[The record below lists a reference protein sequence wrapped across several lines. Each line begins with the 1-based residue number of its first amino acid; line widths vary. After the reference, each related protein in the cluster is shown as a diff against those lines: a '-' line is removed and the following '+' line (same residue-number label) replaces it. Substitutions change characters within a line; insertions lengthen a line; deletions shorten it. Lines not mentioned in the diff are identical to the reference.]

1 MKILVMDDSQDKR
14 RQICDVLTNMCGLNQ
29 TEIDQ
34 VDDLNK
40 GRKLLFSHQYDLLV
54 LDLVLPTNIG
64 EDIIPDRGAHFI
76 EEFDRYARLNKP
88 LVIIGLTA
96 YEGQFESMKQLY
108 EDKLWALIQYRQEST
123 DWQVTLQRAVQKAF
137 DLRTAIM
144 KSLQGADRF
153 DVAVIC
159 ARTCEF
165 VQLEQAFD
173 HQWRDMETNT
183 TIGLTF
189 KWMEVLNHRA
199 EKIRLLACCCGQKGM
214 TSTSAAATYIYTQYG
229 VRDIYMIGY
238 CIGFPGRASKGDLF
252 VATSEYDYLH
262 ARLAEESGESASAQG
277 LYSISCSN
285 ELRTQIDAFVHEKAP
300 QTTIKAAMRNAHL
313 DGSDFTIHVG
323 SGACGPEMVVKEQ
336 QLVEALI
343 KRMPDLFAVDTEG
356 YGLYAA
362 QYLMGGQCSCLLIKG
377 VADYGSTEDTVQSV
391 NACTYKS
398 AFFLRE
404 FLKMKY
410 RIEG

>member
-14 RQICDVLTNMCGLNQ
+14 RQICDVLTNMCGLIQ

-34 VDDLNK
+34 ADDLNK

-64 EDIIPDRGAHFI
+64 EDIVPDRGAHFI

-96 YEGQFESMKQLY
+96 YEDQFENMKQLY

-159 ARTCEF
+159 ARSSEF

-173 HQWRDMETNT
+173 HQWRDMDTNSG
-183 TIGLTF
+183 IGLTF
-189 KWMEVLNHRA
+189 KRMEVLNHRA
-199 EKIRLLACCCGQKGM
+199 EKIRLLACCCGQTGM
-214 TSTSAAATYIYTQYG
+214 TATSAAATYIYTHYG
-229 VRDIYMIGY
+229 VREIYMIGH

-262 ARLAEESGESASAQG
+262 ARLAEEGGESVTEQG
-277 LYSISCSN
+277 LYSISYSN
-285 ELRTQIDAFVHEKAP
+285 ELRTQIDAFVQEYTP
-300 QTTIKAAMRNAHL
+300 QEMIKASMRNAHL
-313 DGSDFTIHVG
+313 DDSDFSVHIG
-323 SGACGPEMVVKEQ
+323 SGACGPVMVAREQ
-336 QLVEALI
+336 QLAEALM
-343 KRMPDLFAVDTEG
+343 KRMPDLCAVDTEG

-362 QYLMGGQCSCLLIKG
+362 QYMMGGRCSCLLIKG
-377 VADYGSTEDTVQSV
+377 VADCGNREETPQCVA
-391 NACTYKS
+391 ACTYKS
-398 AFFLRE
+398 AIFLSE

-410 RIEG
+410 RIVG

>member
-14 RQICDVLTNMCGLNQ
+14 RQICDVLTNMCGLIQ

-34 VDDLNK
+34 ADDLNK

-64 EDIIPDRGAHFI
+64 EDIVPDRGAHFI

-96 YEGQFESMKQLY
+96 YEDQFENMKQLY

-159 ARTCEF
+159 ARSSEF

-173 HQWRDMETNT
+173 HQWRDMDTNSG
-183 TIGLTF
+183 IGLTF
-189 KWMEVLNHRA
+189 KRMEVLNHRA
-199 EKIRLLACCCGQKGM
+199 EKIRLLACCCGQTGM
-214 TSTSAAATYIYTQYG
+214 TATSAAATYIYTHYG
-229 VRDIYMIGY
+229 VREIYMIGH

-262 ARLAEESGESASAQG
+262 ARLAEEGGESVTEQG
-277 LYSISCSN
+277 LYSISYSN
-285 ELRTQIDAFVHEKAP
+285 ELRTQIDAFVQEYTP
-300 QTTIKAAMRNAHL
+300 QEMIKASMRNAHL
-313 DGSDFTIHVG
+313 DDSDFSVHIG
-323 SGACGPEMVVKEQ
+323 SGACGPVMVAREQ
-336 QLVEALI
+336 QLAEALM
-343 KRMPDLFAVDTEG
+343 KRMPDLCAVDTEG

-362 QYLMGGQCSCLLIKG
+362 QYMMGGRCSCLLIKG
-377 VADYGSTEDTVQSV
+377 VADCGNREETPQCVA
-391 NACTYKS
+391 ACTYKS
-398 AFFLRE
+398 ALFLRE

-410 RIEG
+410 RIVG

>member
-14 RQICDVLTNMCGLNQ
+14 RQICDVLTNMCGLIQ

-40 GRKLLFSHQYDLLV
+40 GRKLLFCHQYDLLV

-96 YEGQFESMKQLY
+96 YEDQFESMKQLY

-144 KSLQGADRF
+144 KSIQGTDRF

-159 ARTCEF
+159 ARVCEF
-165 VQLEQAFD
+165 IQLEQAFD
-173 HQWRDMETNT
+173 HQWRDMETNS

-189 KWMEVLNHRA
+189 KWMEVLNRRA
-199 EKIRLLACCCGQKGM
+199 EKIRLVACCCGQTGM
-214 TSTSAAATYIYTQYG
+214 TATSAAATYLYTHYG
-229 VRDIYMIGY
+229 VREIYMIGH
-238 CIGFPGRASKGDLF
+238 CIGFPSRTSKGDLF
-252 VATSEYDYLH
+252 IATSEYDYLH
-262 ARLAEESGESASAQG
+262 ARLAEENGLIASVQD

-285 ELRTQIDAFVHEKAP
+285 ELRTQIDAFIHEHTP
-300 QTTIKAAMRNAHL
+300 QTTIAAAMRNAHL
-313 DGSDFTIHVG
+313 DDSDFTIRIG
-323 SGACGPEMVVKEQ
+323 SGACGPEMVAKEPL
-336 QLVEALI
+336 LVEALL
-343 KRMPDLFAVDTEG
+343 KRMPDLCAVDTEG
-356 YGLYAA
+356 YGLYAT
-362 QYLMGGQCSCLLIKG
+362 QHMVGGECSCLLIKG
-377 VADYGSTEDTVQSV
+377 VAESV
-391 NACTYKS
+391 ITGETTQTADACTYKS
-398 AFFLRE
+398 ALFLRE

-410 RIEG
+410 RIEK